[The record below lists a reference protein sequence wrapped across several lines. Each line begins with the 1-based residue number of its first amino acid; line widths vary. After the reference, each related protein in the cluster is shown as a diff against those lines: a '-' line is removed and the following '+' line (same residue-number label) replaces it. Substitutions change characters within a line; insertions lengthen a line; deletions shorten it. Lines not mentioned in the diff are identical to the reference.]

1 MGLFTSQGEE
11 VNNLKPFST
20 NQQTIGAR
28 DFHGWNCLNSC
39 LRNYITPALNRT
51 SLIFLHKLKSKYDIT
66 VY

>member
-39 LRNYITPALNRT
+39 LRNYTTLDLNRT
-51 SLIFLHKLKSKYDIT
+51 SLIFLT
-66 VY
+66 